1 MWEKLMLLL
10 KAKKPAEDVAND
22 LKEIKRGWK
31 TPYFWLV
38 LIGHLGA
45 LVAAAQ
51 GVLDPKLALIL
62 NTVLAVLYNVL
73 RGVNKSQEEGVREW
87 WKTTE
92 VWMSVGSQ
100 LSAGSLALQQG
111 GINPTWLVTASTV
124 LNAVLALSRDLSHK
138 QPEKVN
144 EPGK

>member
-1 MWEKLMLLL
+1 MWEKIKLLL
-10 KAKKPAEDVAND
+10 KIRKPAEDVSND
-22 LKEIKRGWK
+22 IKEIKRGWK
-31 TPYFWLV
+31 TLSFWLV
-38 LIGHLGA
+38 LIGHLGS

-62 NTVLAVLYNVL
+62 NTILAVLYNIL

-111 GINPTWLVTASTV
+111 GINPAWLVTASTV

-138 QPEKVN
+138 QPEQPN
-144 EPGK
+144 ESGK